1 MDKHQLFTI
10 GHSNHPTARFVE
22 LLKAHGVDAVADVRS
37 QPYSRFAPQFRRAPL
52 AAALKESGLAYAFLG
67 RELGAR
73 SDDPACL
80 IDGAVDY
87 GRLALTPLFQAG
99 LDRVETGLRTHRI
112 ALMCMERDPLTCHRC
127 ILVGRH
133 LARRGVALRHI
144 HFDGTVETAPE
155 ADTRLVRETGT
166 GQADALDA
174 GDPVERAY
182 DARGRTMGWRPA
194 MPPPA
199 AR

>member
-1 MDKHQLFTI
+1 MDSHRLFSI
-10 GHSNHPTARFVE
+10 GHSNHPIGRFID
-22 LLKAHGVDAVADVRS
+22 LLKAYGVDAIADVRS
-37 QPYSRFAPQFRRAPL
+37 QPYSRFAPQFRREPL
-52 AAALKESGLAYAFLG
+52 AVALKEAGLAYVFLG

-80 IDGAVDY
+80 VDGAVDY
-87 GRLALTPLFQAG
+87 GRLAATPLFQAG
-99 LDRVETGLRTHRI
+99 LDRVETGMRTHRI

-133 LARRGVALRHI
+133 LAGRGVGLGHI
-144 HFDGTVETAPE
+144 HFDGTVETE
-155 ADTRLVRETGT
+155 ADADARLVREEGT

-174 GDPVERAY
+174 GEPVARAY

-194 MPPPA
+194 TQRSA